1 VPLDDE
7 PAPVDQRAGRTI
19 GILLVLGA
27 ALFWSA
33 SGIAV
38 KWADVDPIAFSTL
51 RGLGAVVAMLPL
63 LGIGARLTGRAR
75 PGARLMVANAVLHMV
90 MITSFICAMTYAT
103 AAEGIFLQYSAPAW
117 AALYAW
123 ALLGRR
129 IDRVTTLALAVAMTG
144 ILLILGMDRS
154 GGLGGGDWLGPML
167 GVLAGVSYGGVIL
180 TLDLIDVDARR
191 RTGTTVNI
199 FFVVLIANGVTSL
212 VLLPWALA
220 RGMMSIPAHLMG
232 AIILIG
238 VVQMATPYVLFQ
250 LGLRRIGPVAAG
262 LIALIE
268 PILNPIWVWLGVGE
282 VPPRSIY
289 FGGTLILLAVVIT
302 AVFGRKRGVETRQG
316 TAADLAMP
324 SQ

>member
-1 VPLDDE
+1 M
-7 PAPVDQRAGRTI
+7 
-19 GILLVLGA
+19 LVLAA

-38 KWADVDPIAFSTL
+38 KWANVDPIAFSAL
-51 RGLGAVVAMLPL
+51 RGLGAAAAMLPL

-75 PGARLMVANAVLHMV
+75 PRRDLMAWNAILHTV

-123 ALLGRR
+123 LLLGRR
-129 IDRVTTLALAVAMTG
+129 IDRVTLIALAVAMTG
-144 ILLILGMDRS
+144 ILLILGMDRAGS
-154 GGLGGGDWLGPML
+154 GLGGGDWLGPML
-167 GVLAGVSYGGVIL
+167 GVLAGISYGGVIL
-180 TLDLIDVDARR
+180 TLDLIDVDAKR

-199 FFVVLIANGVTSL
+199 FLVVLIANAATSL
-212 VLLPWALA
+212 VLLPWAVA
-220 RGMMSIPAHLMG
+220 RGMLQIAPSMMG
-232 AIILIG
+232 ALILIG
-238 VVQMATPYVLFQ
+238 VAQMATPYVLFQ

-289 FGGTLILLAVVIT
+289 IGGTLILLAVIIT
-302 AVFGRKRGVETRQG
+302 AVFGRKRGVETKQG
-316 TAADLAMP
+316 TAADLALP